1 MARKC
6 PPGVICI
13 ENITIIFLIFILC
26 LAAFIWYKFG
36 NTNTNTDEKQN
47 HHYISIANPTL
58 PKFNSI
64 FSTSASNILMNPFA
78 APLKNGNY
86 FPRDGGDP

>member
-36 NTNTNTDEKQN
+36 NININTGEKVGKKEVLETAHNMRVEIEKDLFELTNNRG
-47 HHYISIANPTL
+47 
-58 PKFNSI
+58 F
-64 FSTSASNILMNPFA
+64 
-78 APLKNGNY
+78 
-86 FPRDGGDP
+86 